1 MTPWRRHLRRLR
13 FALTAL
19 VCVVLIG
26 AAVFVGLVQAVLP
39 WATHH
44 PDYIAKELSA
54 RLHRPVTFA
63 SISSEW
69 QPSGPLL
76 TVNDLTLGPGA
87 SGGQSVTLPH
97 AALKFDFGAWLR
109 PAHRWI
115 TLRVSGV
122 EMRVVHTAAGWR
134 VDGFGPAE
142 GQAHASLQSLPVD
155 LDLSDVRV
163 DIVDEVSGHA
173 WRLFAPH
180 LRAVNVGDSVRI
192 GGFIQQQGT
201 RQSVTVV
208 GRMDA
213 ATRDYELYLSTSDL
227 DFVAATRG
235 LDLRGYSVTSGRGD
249 VELWGRWRNGRLASA
264 RARYA
269 LHDLGLSSPDGRQVT
284 VGSLSGVL
292 GATRVADGWNFAWRG
307 AGAAKA
313 DIDAAGGAIAQL
325 RGHAGAWQVSGA
337 ARAVDLAPW
346 LSLLALAPQAPRA
359 LADWVRK
366 AQPHGRIDTAALQWR
381 EGGAYDLTA
390 RVSALAAGAAGK
402 IPGLQLAH
410 ATFRADNAALSLELP
425 PQAAT
430 VALTDVF
437 RKPYVFEKLGGTLV
451 AWRDAG
457 EWNLAA
463 PELHF
468 EMGTVAGNVVARLAW
483 PGKGHAPFLSAFAA
497 VEHAEVPDADYFWPY
512 RSMPPKLVAWLDHA
526 LVAGHVTSG
535 RVFVRGPLE
544 AWPFRNHEG
553 KFEATGRVKDA
564 TFDFS
569 DAWPR
574 ATQLDADVDFVNN
587 SMRITADHVS
597 VRGVAVDHAVATIPD
612 LAHGVLG
619 LDISGKGSGAALL
632 DFVRHSPVGANAE
645 DALAGLTVGGSGKF
659 GVNLS
664 IPLDDAEKF
673 TLAGRVDLAKADVT
687 SPQWQLAL
695 KNVTGPLLINGRGFT
710 ADGLAAGFRG
720 TPAALSLAVAG
731 GVSDPKDVVEASL
744 DTVMSAQT
752 LVQGYPDLAGLVAH
766 AQGVAPFHI
775 AVKVLAATANAPVTP
790 ILTVQSKLTGIALDF
805 PAPLDK
811 PAAAQWPMLVSLQL
825 PPAGA
830 PLSVSLGDRLQ
841 LRGRLADA
849 SRKLPIALAVN
860 LGSAPPGQVP
870 ASGLVVTGH
879 APRLDV
885 SGWIGQATGG
895 GQGGSFPQLGSVNV
909 TTGDAEVFGTSL
921 GAMKIG
927 FAAGA
932 QEDTITLDG
941 AAAKGSIQ
949 VSTSALMTRGI
960 SANLQHLYWPEAP
973 AAQQPEAPTPT
984 PASSPIAPSAVPPL
998 HVAVADLRLGAAH
1011 LGKTSLESAPTL
1023 TGMHIAKFDSVG
1035 KDFSIRSSGDWN
1047 GTATAST
1054 SHFVTDI
1061 TSQDFGDTLAAFGFK
1076 GLLAGGHKTH
1086 IHMDGTWPGSPSAFS
1101 LGWMDGSVKLDVGQG
1116 RILAVQPGFGRM
1128 LGLLSVRELP
1138 SRLALHF
1145 GDVFKSGFGFD
1156 HATATLRFADG
1167 NAFTNDMQIRA
1178 PAAQISMHGRVGFRA
1193 RDFDLTVTA
1202 VPHLGATLPI
1212 VGAAIGGPVGA
1223 AAGLVVQG
1231 LLGKSIN
1238 HAADNSYL
1246 VTGSW
1251 DKPKIV
1257 SVETPRVPL
1266 AGAVPQAGGSVAP
1279 APAASVVAPA
1289 PATSLAGPAPTTS
1302 SPAASNVP
1310 SPAAAASVPPV
1321 PGASSSATPA
1331 PASSG

>member
-1 MTPWRRHLRRLR
+1 MKPWRRHLRRLR
-13 FALTAL
+13 FAAMAMIG
-19 VCVVLIG
+19 VVLIG

-54 RLHRPVTFA
+54 RLHRPVKFA
-63 SISSEW
+63 AITSEW

-87 SGGQSVTLPH
+87 NGGQSITLPH

-122 EMRVVHTAAGWR
+122 EMRVVHTATGWR
-134 VDGFGPAE
+134 VDGFGNAE

-173 WRLFAPH
+173 WQLFAPR

-201 RQSVTVV
+201 HQSVTVV

-213 ATRDYELYLSTSDL
+213 ATLDYELYLSTHDL
-227 DFVAATRG
+227 DFAAATHG
-235 LDLRGYSVTSGRGD
+235 LDLRGYKVASGRGD
-249 VELWGRWRNGRLASA
+249 VELWGRWRDGKLASA
-264 RARYA
+264 RVRYA
-269 LHDLGLSSPDGRQVT
+269 LRDLELSAPDKRRVA
-284 VGSLSGVL
+284 VASLSGVL
-292 GATRVADGWNFAWRG
+292 GATNVADGWDFAWRG
-307 AGAAKA
+307 PGEAKA

-325 RGHAGAWQVSGA
+325 RGHAGAWQVSAA
-337 ARAVDLAPW
+337 ARSVDIAPW
-346 LSLLALAPQAPRA
+346 LSLLAITPQAPGA

-366 AQPHGRIDTAALQWR
+366 AHPHGHIDTAALQWR
-381 EGGAYDLTA
+381 EGGAYFVTA
-390 RVSALAAGAAGK
+390 RVSALAASAAGK
-402 IPGLQLAH
+402 TPGLQLGH
-410 ATFRADNAALSLELP
+410 ATLRADNAALSLKLP

-437 RKPYVFEKLGGTLV
+437 RKPYVFQKLGGTIV
-451 AWRDAG
+451 AWRDDG
-457 EWNLAA
+457 DWNLAA

-468 EMGTVAGNVVARLAW
+468 EMGTLAGNVEARLAW
-483 PGKGHAPFLSAFAA
+483 QGKGHAPFLSAFAA
-497 VEHAEVPDADYFWPY
+497 VERAEAPDADYFWPY

-526 LVAGHVTSG
+526 LVAGKVTSG
-535 RVFVRGPLE
+535 RVLVRGPLS
-544 AWPFRNHEG
+544 AWPFLDHEG
-553 KFEATGRVKDA
+553 KFEAAGHVTDA
-564 TFDFS
+564 TFNFS
-569 DAWPR
+569 DDWPR
-574 ATQLDADVDFVNN
+574 ATHVDADVDFVNN
-587 SMRITADHVS
+587 TMHIAANHVS
-597 VRGVAVDHAVATIPD
+597 VRDVDVEHAVATIPD

-632 DFVRHSPVGANAE
+632 DFVRHSPVGANAV

-673 TLAGRVDLAKADVT
+673 TLTGRVDLAKADVT
-687 SPQWQLAL
+687 APKWQLAL

-710 ADGLAAGFRG
+710 ANDLAAGFRG
-720 TPAALSLAVAG
+720 LPAALSLAVAS

-744 DTVMSAQT
+744 DTTMSAQT
-752 LVQGYPDLAGLVAH
+752 LVQGYPDLDALVAH
-766 AQGVAPFHI
+766 AKGVAPFRI
-775 AVKVLAATANAPVTP
+775 GVKVLAATASAPVTP
-790 ILTVQSKLTGIALDF
+790 ILTVQSKLAGIALDF

-811 PAAAQWPMLVSLQL
+811 PAAAQWPLLVTLQL
-825 PPAGA
+825 PPDGA
-830 PLSVSLGDRLQ
+830 PLSVSLGDLLQ

-849 SRKLPIALAVN
+849 TRKLPAALAVN
-860 LGSAPPGQVP
+860 LGSVPPETVP
-870 ASGLVVTGH
+870 ATGLVVTGH
-879 APRLDV
+879 ASRLDV
-885 SGWIGQATGG
+885 GGWIGQATAGA
-895 GQGGSFPQLGSVNV
+895 QGGAFPQLGSVDV
-909 TTGDAEVFGTSL
+909 TTGDAEVFDTHL
-921 GAMKIG
+921 GAMHIG
-927 FAAGA
+927 FAAGT
-932 QEDTITLDG
+932 QDDTITLDG
-941 AAAKGSIQ
+941 AAAKGTVQ

-960 SANLQHLYWPEAP
+960 TANLQRLHWPEPPPSKQP
-973 AAQQPEAPTPT
+973 AVPSPPSS
-984 PASSPIAPSAVPPL
+984 SSPIAPSAVPPL
-998 HVAVADLRLGAAH
+998 HVVVGDLRLGAAH
-1011 LGKTSLESAPTL
+1011 LGKTSFESAPTA
-1023 TGMHIAKFDSVG
+1023 TGMHIAKFDSAG
-1035 KDFSIRSSGDWN
+1035 KDFSIQASGDWN
-1047 GTATAST
+1047 GTTAAST

-1061 TSQDFGDTLAAFGFK
+1061 SSQDFGDTLAAFGFK
-1076 GLLAGGHKTH
+1076 GLLEGGRKTRIH
-1086 IHMDGTWPGSPSAFS
+1086 IDGSWPGSPSAFS
-1101 LGWMDGSVKLDVGQG
+1101 LGWMDGTVKLDVGHGQ
-1116 RILAVQPGFGRM
+1116 ILAVQPGFGRM

-1167 NAFTNDMQIRA
+1167 SALTNDMEIKA
-1178 PAAQISMHGRVGFRA
+1178 PAAQISMRGRVGFRA

-1238 HAADNSYL
+1238 QAAVDTYR

-1257 SVETPRVPL
+1257 SVESPHAHPL
-1266 AGAVPQAGGSVAP
+1266 VVSPAGAASVAPAPDTSVP
-1279 APAASVVAPA
+1279 APAASVLPA
-1289 PATSLAGPAPTTS
+1289 PAASAG
-1302 SPAASNVP
+1302 
-1310 SPAAAASVPPV
+1310 
-1321 PGASSSATPA
+1321 TPR
-1331 PASSG
+1331 

>member
-1 MTPWRRHLRRLR
+1 MNPWRRHLRRLR
-13 FALTAL
+13 FAVMAL
-19 VCVVLIG
+19 VAVLLIG

-54 RLHRPVTFA
+54 RLHRPVKFA
-63 SISSEW
+63 AISSEW

-76 TVNDLTLGPGA
+76 TVSDLTLGPGVN
-87 SGGQSVTLPH
+87 GGQSITLPQ

-122 EMRVVHTAAGWR
+122 EMRVVHSAAGWR
-134 VDGFGPAE
+134 VDGFGSSE

-155 LDLSDVRV
+155 LDLGDVRV
-163 DIVDEVSGHA
+163 DIVDQVSGHA

-201 RQSVTVV
+201 HQAVTVA
-208 GRMDA
+208 GRMEP
-213 ATRDYELYLSTSDL
+213 ATRDYELYLSTRNL

-235 LDLRGYSVTSGRGD
+235 LDLRGYAIGSGRGD
-249 VELWGRWRNGRLASA
+249 VEFWGGWHDGKLASA
-264 RARYA
+264 RVRYA
-269 LHDLGLSSPDGRQVT
+269 LRDLGVAAPDGRRVAIT
-284 VGSLSGVL
+284 SLSGVL

-307 AGAAKA
+307 PGEAKA

-337 ARAVDLAPW
+337 ARAVDVAPW
-346 LSLLALAPQAPRA
+346 LSLLALAPPAPPA
-359 LADWVRK
+359 FADWVHK
-366 AQPHGRIDTAALQWR
+366 AQPSGRIDTAALQWR
-381 EGGAYDLTA
+381 EAGAYYLTA
-390 RVSALAAGAAGK
+390 RTSALAADATGK

-410 ATFRADNAALSLELP
+410 ATFRADNAAMSLELP
-425 PQAAT
+425 PQTAT

-437 RKPYVFEKLGGTLV
+437 RKPYVFEKLGGTFV

-457 EWNLAA
+457 DWNIATPALY
-463 PELHF
+463 F
-468 EMGTVAGNVVARLAW
+468 EMGSFAGNAEARLIW

-526 LVAGHVTSG
+526 LVAGKVTSA
-535 RVFVRGPLE
+535 RVLVRGPLD
-544 AWPFRNHEG
+544 AWPFLDHQG
-553 KFEATGRVKDA
+553 KFEAAGRVEDA
-564 TFDFS
+564 TFNFS

-574 ATQLDADVDFVNN
+574 STHVDADVDFVNN
-587 SMRITADHVS
+587 TMHIAADHVS
-597 VRGVAVDHAVATIPD
+597 VRDVNVEHAVATIPD

-632 DFVRHSPVGANAE
+632 DFVRHSPVGANAA
-645 DALAGLTVGGSGKF
+645 DALTGLTVGGSGKF
-659 GVNLS
+659 GINLS

-673 TLAGRVDLAKADVT
+673 TLSGRVDLARADVT
-687 SPQWQLAL
+687 APKWQLAL
-695 KNVTGPLLINGRGFT
+695 KNVTGPLLIKGRGFT
-710 ADGLAAGFRG
+710 ANDLAAGFRG
-720 TPAALSLAVAG
+720 SPAALSLAVAS

-744 DTVMSAQT
+744 DTSMSAQT
-752 LVQGYPDLAGLVAH
+752 LVQGYPDLAALVAH

-775 AVKVLAATANAPVTP
+775 GVKVLAATANAPVTP

-811 PAAAQWPMLVSLQL
+811 PAAAQWPLLVSLQL
-825 PPAGA
+825 PPDGA
-830 PLSVSLGDRLQ
+830 PLSVSLGDRLR

-849 SRKLPIALAVN
+849 TRNMPAALAVN
-860 LGSAPPGQVP
+860 LGSAPPTQIP

-885 SGWIGQATGG
+885 GGWIAQATGS

-909 TTGDAEVFGTSL
+909 TTGDAEVFGTHL
-921 GAMKIG
+921 GFMRIG
-927 FAAGA
+927 FAANA
-932 QEDTITLDG
+932 QDDTITLDG
-941 AAAKGSIQ
+941 AAAKGTVN

-960 SANLQHLYWPEAP
+960 SANLQHLYWPEP
-973 AAQQPEAPTPT
+973 
-984 PASSPIAPSAVPPL
+984 PASKQPATPEPPPVSSPVSPSAVPPL
-998 HVAVADLRLGAAH
+998 HVAVGDLRLGAAH

-1023 TGMHIAKFDSVG
+1023 TGMHVAKFDSAG
-1035 KDFSIRSSGDWN
+1035 KDFSIHSSGDWN
-1047 GTATAST
+1047 GTAAVST

-1061 TSQDFGDTLAAFGFK
+1061 SSQDFGDTLAAFGFK
-1076 GLLAGGHKTH
+1076 GLLAGGRNTH
-1086 IHMDGTWPGSPSAFS
+1086 IHIDSTWPGSPSAFS
-1101 LGWMDGSVKLDVGQG
+1101 LGWMDGAVKLDIGHG

-1145 GDVFKSGFGFD
+1145 GDVFKTGFGFD
-1156 HATATLRFADG
+1156 RATATLRFADG
-1167 NAFTNDMQIRA
+1167 NAFTNDMAIKA

-1193 RDFDLTVTA
+1193 RDFDATVTA

-1231 LLGKSIN
+1231 LLGNSIN
-1238 HAADNSYL
+1238 HAADNTYL

-1251 DKPKIV
+1251 DKPKFV
-1257 SVETPRVPL
+1257 AVESPHPHVL
-1266 AGAVPQAGGSVAP
+1266 NGASASAFSVAP
-1279 APAASVVAPA
+1279 APASSTPAAAANASSAPTESAASPAPAVSVSVAPA
-1289 PATSLAGPAPTTS
+1289 PAGSAG
-1302 SPAASNVP
+1302 
-1310 SPAAAASVPPV
+1310 
-1321 PGASSSATPA
+1321 TPR
-1331 PASSG
+1331 